1 VNEIT
6 EILQLT
12 PGKAR
17 GKFNEKMLKS
27 KLFVGEEKL
36 DGERFLLHCKIGKNR
51 FTSRHISVKNNLF
64 VEKTENVPHL
74 RDLFARNGL
83 DIEFDGTVLDGE
95 IVVGNQSQ
103 STRVSKIMGALP
115 EKAVRLQNE
124 NMWVDYR
131 VFDILYFKN
140 RDLRALPYEERR
152 NILVDNFSSI
162 GSKYFNIVP
171 ATNEDKEEYF
181 NTIVAN
187 GGEGMILK
195 NIKSPYAK
203 DWIKIK
209 KEATYDCVIIGFEE
223 PTKITK
229 KSSGE
234 ESISRLYKYGWI
246 GAIKFGQF
254 YSGKLIEFGS
264 CSGMDDAMREE
275 ISNNKDKYL
284 GKVIEIK
291 ANDRFPTGR
300 FRHPRFIRFR
310 PDKNPQDCVYRM
322 GEC

>member
-1 VNEIT
+1 MEP
-6 EILQLT
+6 LQQLT

-27 KLFVGEEKL
+27 NLFVGEEKL
-36 DGERFLLHCKIGKNR
+36 DGERFLLHCGIGKNR

-74 RDLFARNGL
+74 RDLFTSNGM
-83 DIEFDGTVLDGE
+83 DIEFEGTVLDGE
-95 IVVGNQSQ
+95 IVVGDQSQ

-115 EKAVRLQNE
+115 EKAIRLQNE
-124 NMWVDYR
+124 NIWVDYR
-131 VFDILYFKN
+131 VFDILYFKGQ
-140 RDLRALPYEERR
+140 DLRDRSYEERR
-152 NILVDNFSSI
+152 SVLVDNFSAAE
-162 GSKYFNIVP
+162 SKHFSIVP
-171 ATNEDKEEYF
+171 AITEDKEEYF

-187 GGEGMILK
+187 GGEGIILK
-195 NIKSPYAK
+195 NTKSPYAK

-209 KEATYDCVIIGFEE
+209 KEATHDCVIMGFED

-234 ESISRLYKYGWI
+234 ESTSRLYDNGWI

-254 YSGKLIEFGS
+254 YDEKLIEFGT
-264 CSGMDDAMREE
+264 CSGMDDALREE
-275 ISNNKDKYL
+275 ISNNKERYL

-300 FRHPRFIRFR
+300 FRHPRFLRFR
-310 PDKNPQDCVYRM
+310 SDKNAIDCVYNPN
-322 GEC
+322 ES